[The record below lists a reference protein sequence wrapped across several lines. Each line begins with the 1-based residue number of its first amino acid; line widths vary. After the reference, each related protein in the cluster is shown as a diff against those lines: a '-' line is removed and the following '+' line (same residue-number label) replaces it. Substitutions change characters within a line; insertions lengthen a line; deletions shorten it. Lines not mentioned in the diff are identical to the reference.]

1 VALAAFGFFALF
13 MPETRGR
20 TERNAAPIAALAVEA
35 R

>member
-1 VALAAFGFFALF
+1 LAAFGFFALF

-20 TERNAAPIAALAVEA
+20 TEPNATADRRLAVGA